1 MNLQPTLYNN
11 LVLLRPLRSD
21 DFEDLFAVAKD
32 PLIWEQHPIK
42 TRSSLEGFK
51 EFFRDALQSKGT
63 LVIIDR
69 KSQKIIGSS
78 RIKVIRNSKT
88 AIEIGWSFLARKYWG
103 GIYNQS
109 FKKLMI
115 DYLFQN
121 GFEQVIFYID
131 HDNIRSQRAVEKTG
145 GILLSNRDHP
155 FTREKK
161 DKLTY
166 VLSNVLGKIT

>member
-21 DFEDLFAVAKD
+21 DFEDLFSVAKD
-32 PLIWEQHPIK
+32 PLIWEQHPAK
-42 TRSSLEGFK
+42 NRSSLSGFK
-51 EFFRDALQSKGT
+51 EFFQEALQSEST
-63 LVIIDR
+63 IVIIEQE
-69 KSQKIIGSS
+69 SQTLIGSS
-78 RIKVIRNSKT
+78 RYKEIQNNRT

-121 GFEQVIFYID
+121 GIEQVIFYID
-131 HDNIRSQRAVEKTG
+131 HENIRSQRAVEKIG
-145 GILLSNRDHP
+145 GKLITDQAHLFSID
-155 FTREKK
+155 KK

-166 VLSNVLGKIT
+166 VLSKIFWEK